1 VLDGRRSRRHGGEVA
16 FRRRLR
22 FACALGA
29 RRRELQGAGGARI
42 AGGRRRR
49 RLFAHRRGAGLDLP
63 GRLTRLALGGAGRG
77 HGGCLL
83 GSAASRKQAERVDVA
98 VLVGGDSNAEVDV
111 GFRQLG
117 LAARTDRPDRFP
129 LHDGHA
135 LGHGHGPE
143 VDERHRVAV
152 GGRDCD
158 GPSATRDGAREGHG
172 ARHRRD
178 DVSARGT
185 ADVDPAVLAR
195 GVRIAPEREWL
206 QYRPVHGPGPGVRGH
221 CAGQDRETDREQDS
235 NAFHRPLPV
244 VCLVNGD
251 SLAG

>member
-1 VLDGRRSRRHGGEVA
+1 VLDGRWRRRHGGEAA
-16 FRRRLR
+16 FSRRLGLE
-22 FACALGA
+22 CAFGA
-29 RRRELQGAGGARI
+29 RRRELQGSGGARI

-49 RLFAHRRGAGLDLP
+49 PLFGRGAGLDLP
-63 GRLTRLALGGAGRG
+63 GRLTGLALGGAGRG

-83 GSAASRKQAERVDVA
+83 GSAASREQAERVDVA

-111 GFRQLG
+111 RFRQLG
-117 LAARTDRPDRFP
+117 LAARTDRADRFP
-129 LHDGHA
+129 LDDGHA
-135 LGHGHGPE
+135 LGHGYGPE
-143 VDERHRVAV
+143 VNERHRVAL
-152 GGRDCD
+152 GSRDCD
-158 GPSATRDGAREGHG
+158 GPSATRNGAGEGHG

-178 DVSARGT
+178 DVSARGS

-195 GVRIAPEREWL
+195 GVRIVPEGEWL
-206 QYRPVHGPGPGVRGH
+206 QYRPVHGPGPGVGGH

-235 NAFHRPLPV
+235 NAFHCPLPV